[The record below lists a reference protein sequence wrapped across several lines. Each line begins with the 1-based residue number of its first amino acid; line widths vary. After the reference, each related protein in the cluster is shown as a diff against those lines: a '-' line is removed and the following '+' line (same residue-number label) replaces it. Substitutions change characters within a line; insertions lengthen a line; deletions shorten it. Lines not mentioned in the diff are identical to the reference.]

1 MTKTEFRNCINSHFS
16 VVDIIRNFV
25 TDDFEEHQIGNNRR
39 LHPCPLNAN
48 ENNSFALKRDENGFE
63 VYYMF
68 NSDFYDERFSTIPI
82 SGTAYDLLRGIF
94 PKDNEMELIFK
105 LAARKHKSDIRLP
118 RLKKTAEKVPM
129 EFVNQNILDDLQIR
143 YTQTLKTAPQN
154 LDYLIEE
161 RWFEIETIDHFGIG
175 YDDVKKCIYLSVFYR
190 WGGEAL
196 PVQKQKHYLQL
207 IK

>member
-39 LHPCPLNAN
+39 LHPCPLTAN
-48 ENNSFALKRDENGFE
+48 ENNSFALNRDENGFE
-63 VYYMF
+63 VYYIF
-68 NSDFYDERFSTIPI
+68 NSDFYDDKYSTVPI
-82 SGTAYDLLRGIF
+82 SGTAYDLLRGLY

-154 LDYLIEE
+154 
-161 RWFEIETIDHFGIG
+161 FGLF
-175 YDDVKKCIYLSVFYR
+175 D
-190 WGGEAL
+190 
-196 PVQKQKHYLQL
+196 
-207 IK
+207 